1 MTRVDYLSGA
11 SMSSMVDCA
20 ARFIR
25 QIGRGRRNG
34 NSEQLQ
40 VHPSQRAVLS
50 EEDPIRAVF
59 KRRVIFLLRPEP
71 ELLHMELPRTLQET
85 KLLS

>member
-50 EEDPIRAVF
+50 EEDPIRASHAD
-59 KRRVIFLLRPEP
+59 IFSLKQESSIFRSGIQPCMWF
-71 ELLHMELPRTLQET
+71 LHDGTG
-85 KLLS
+85 